1 MTLNRNHYYYYF
13 LIKKKREKT
22 QKNMI
27 YNKIQEQFILSLH
40 GLERWYLEQ
49 LVKQKCLAPGLVLL
63 FNDPL
68 FVCPLSNPWRDGYK
82 LYL

>member
-1 MTLNRNHYYYYF
+1 
-13 LIKKKREKT
+13 
-22 QKNMI
+22 MI
-27 YNKIQEQFILSLH
+27 YNKLQEQFILSLH

-68 FVCPLSNPWRDGYK
+68 FMCHLSNPWRDRYK

>member
-1 MTLNRNHYYYYF
+1 
-13 LIKKKREKT
+13 
-22 QKNMI
+22 MI
-27 YNKIQEQFILSLH
+27 YNKLQEQFILALH

-49 LVKQKCLAPGLVLL
+49 LVKQECLAPGLALL

-68 FVCPLSNPWRDGYK
+68 FMCHLSNLQRDRYK